1 VSPPAASDLTT
12 VRILGLPLGVLERAS
27 EHNDELL
34 REFALVREENSD
46 HVPSRLLALIEEL
59 NGRFGSFT
67 EGPANAIQEALHRG
81 DKALDLAYQV
91 PADAGDAAVRL
102 AALLDEA
109 DEFCRSGDLLT
120 LATLPESLHFRRW
133 FLEEF
138 SRQIAG
144 APARSWA
151 AFLEGA
157 APDGTA
163 IEGAAAGGAAMDT
176 APPG

>member
-1 VSPPAASDLTT
+1 VSPPAAPDLTT
-12 VRILGLPLGVLERAS
+12 VRILGLPLDVLERAS

-67 EGPANAIQEALHRG
+67 EGPSNAIQQALDRG
-81 DKALDLAYQV
+81 DEALDLEYQV
-91 PADAGDAAVRL
+91 PADAADGAVRL
-102 AALLDEA
+102 ATLLDEA

-120 LATLPESLHFRRW
+120 LATLPESLQFRRW

-151 AFLEGA
+151 AFLEGTA
-157 APDGTA
+157 A
-163 IEGAAAGGAAMDT
+163 EGAAVDT